1 LLLLATLAHLAVQ
14 NLKILMKIIVGISGG
29 VDSAVA
35 ALLLRRAGHDVTGV
49 FMKNWE
55 EDDSSGHCAAAED
68 FNSARGVCAHLGI
81 PLRTVNFATEY
92 WDRVFNHFLSEYR
105 AGRTPNPDILCNKE
119 IKFKAFLDHA
129 LSLGADKIAT
139 GHYARVAGEAGRY
152 RLLKARDANKDQS
165 YFLSLLGQEALA
177 HTLFPLGNF
186 TKSEVRQLAR
196 EAGLPNHDRHD
207 STGICFIGER
217 DFKSFLARYL
227 PAQPG
232 EMRTLAGTLKGRHD
246 GVRYYT
252 IGQRHGLGI
261 GGKGEPWYVV
271 GKDVARNI
279 LYVEQGEHHPALYS
293 ETLIAGQPHWIGGAA
308 PALPCRLRAKTRHR
322 QPDQD
327 CLVARQGENLRVTFD
342 QPQRAVTPGQAVVF
356 YDGEE
361 CLGSAVITAAVAP
374 SRTATRAARR

>member
-1 LLLLATLAHLAVQ
+1 
-14 NLKILMKIIVGISGG
+14 MKIIVGISGG

-35 ALLLRRAGHDVTGV
+35 ALLLKRAGHDVTGL

-55 EDDSSGHCAAAED
+55 EDDDSGHCGAED
-68 FNSARGVCAHLGI
+68 DLKTARAVCEHLDI

-92 WDRVFNHFLSEYR
+92 WERVFSYFLSEYR
-105 AGRTPNPDILCNKE
+105 AGRTPNPDVLCNKE
-119 IKFKAFLDHA
+119 IKFKAFLEHA
-129 LSLGADKIAT
+129 LTLGADKIAT
-139 GHYARVAGEAGRY
+139 GHYARAVHDGGRH
-152 RLLKARDANKDQS
+152 RLLKARDTNKDQS
-165 YFLSLLGQEALA
+165 YFLYLLGQEALA
-177 HTLFPLGNF
+177 HALFPIGEL
-186 TKSEVRQLAR
+186 TKPEVRRLAQ

-232 EMRTLAGTLKGRHD
+232 EMRTLAGVPKGRHD
-246 GVRYYT
+246 GVMYYT

-261 GGKGEPWYVV
+261 GGGGEAWYVV
-271 GKDVARNI
+271 AKDIGRNI

-293 ETLIAGQPHWIGGAA
+293 GALIAGQLHWIGAA
-308 PALPCRLRAKTRHR
+308 PPSWPRKLRAKTRYR

-327 CLVARQGENLRVTFD
+327 CLVEARGENLRVAFD
-342 QPQRAVTPGQAVVF
+342 RPQRAITPGQSVVL

-361 CLGSAVITAAVAP
+361 CLGGGVIEAALPVAP
-374 SRTATRAARR
+374 SAAIQSARL

>member
-1 LLLLATLAHLAVQ
+1 
-14 NLKILMKIIVGISGG
+14 MKIVVGISGG

-35 ALLLRRAGHDVTGV
+35 ALLLKRAGHEVTGL

-55 EDDSSGHCAAAED
+55 EDDSTGHCGAEED
-68 FNSARGVCAHLGI
+68 LKTARAVCNHLAI

-92 WDRVFNHFLSEYR
+92 WDRVFSYFLSEYR
-105 AGRTPNPDILCNKE
+105 AGRTPNPDVLCNKE

-129 LSLGADKIAT
+129 LTLGADKIAT
-139 GHYARVAGEAGRY
+139 GHYARVASDAGRY

-165 YFLSLLGQEALA
+165 YFLYLLGQEALA
-177 HTLFPLGNF
+177 HTLFPVGDF
-186 TKSEVRQLAR
+186 AKTEVRHLAL

-227 PAQPG
+227 PAQSG
-232 EMRTLAGTLKGRHD
+232 EMRTLAGTLKGKHD
-246 GVRYYT
+246 GVMYYT

-261 GGKGEPWYVV
+261 GGGGEAWYVV
-271 GKDVARNI
+271 AKDIARNI

-293 ETLIAGQPHWIGGAA
+293 EALIAGQLHWIVGD
-308 PALPCRLRAKTRHR
+308 PPSWPRKLRAKTRYR

-327 CLVARQGENLRVTFD
+327 CVVEVHGEGLRVVFD
-342 QPQRAVTPGQAVVF
+342 QPQRAVTPGQSVVF

-361 CLGSAVITAAVAP
+361 CLGGGIIEEAIPAAQPATVHTAQL
-374 SRTATRAARR
+374 